1 MKIVIAPDS
10 FKESMT
16 ALEAAESM
24 KKGWKD
30 IFGEEAS
37 VDVIPMADGGEGTTT
52 SLAEALEASMH
63 QIEVT
68 SPNGEKVTAEYA
80 VSKDGRTAVLEMA
93 EASGIG
99 LVDEKER
106 NPLTATSYGT
116 GELIQDA
123 LGKGVEKIIIG
134 IGGSATNDGGA
145 GMIQA
150 LGGRLLDNEGQ
161 EVAAGGAALAGLH
174 SIHLSG
180 LDDRL
185 KQVSISVACDVKN
198 PLTGKNGASAVYGP
212 QKGATPDMVKTLDE
226 ALGVFADVMKRD
238 LNADIAHI
246 EGAGAAGGM
255 GAGLIGCL
263 DASLESGIDIVLKE
277 TNFYERVKGA
287 DLVVT
292 GEGKMDSQ
300 TVYGKTPVG
309 VAKAAHSVNKNAVV
323 LAVCGQLG
331 EGYEAVYE
339 HGITAAF
346 SMVPGP
352 NDLQTALKNGPEYAE
367 KISRSLALMWKAS
380 SGK

>member
-52 SLAEALEASMH
+52 SLSEALEASMH

-99 LVDEKER
+99 LVDEQER

-150 LGGRLLDNEGQ
+150 LGGRLLDNENQ

-198 PLTGKNGASAVYGP
+198 PLTGENGASAVYGP

-263 DASLESGIDIVLKE
+263 GASLESGIDIVLKE

-352 NDLQTALKNGPEYAE
+352 HDLQTALKNGPEYAE

>member
-24 KKGWKD
+24 EKGWKD
-30 IFGEEAS
+30 IFGDEA
-37 VDVIPMADGGEGTTT
+37 VIDIIPMADGGEGTTT
-52 SLAEALEASMH
+52 SIAEALEASMH
-63 QIEVT
+63 HVEVT
-68 SPNGEKVTAEYA
+68 SPNQQKVMAEYA

-99 LVDEKER
+99 LVKKQER
-106 NPLTATSYGT
+106 NPLTASSYGT
-116 GELIQDA
+116 GELILDA
-123 LGKGVEKIIIG
+123 LEKGVDKIIIG

-150 LGGRLLDNEGQ
+150 LGGRLLNKEGKA
-161 EVAAGGAALAGLH
+161 VSSGGAALAELH
-174 SIHLSG
+174 SIDLSG
-180 LDDRL
+180 MDERL
-185 KQVSISVACDVKN
+185 QRVEIAAACDVKN
-198 PLTGKNGASAVYGP
+198 PLVGENGASAVYGP
-212 QKGATPDMVKTLDE
+212 QKGATPEMVKELDN
-226 ALGVFADVMKRD
+226 ALGIFADVMKRD
-238 LNADIAHI
+238 LGVDIAER

-263 DASLESGIDIVLKE
+263 GAALESGIDIVLKE

-287 DLVVT
+287 DLIVT

-309 VAKAAHSVNKNAVV
+309 VAKAAHSVNEGAVV
-323 LAVCGQLG
+323 LAVCGHLG

-346 SMVPGP
+346 SMMPGP
-352 NDLQTALKNGPEYAE
+352 LDLSDALANGPKYAE
-367 KISRSLALMWKAS
+367 NISRSLALMWKAS
-380 SGK
+380 I